1 MCCLT
6 KRVSRQDYSRLDF
19 RSVTTLIAGYCET
32 YFDTF
37 ESLCANIAGDSPMH
51 TMIRRDATSVKC
63 PFKGPFLFGYT
74 KGGSGLNHCSH
85 PQSYLDSCSDNHR
98 LQLNFQACIDVKGSE
113 SGTEELECLATWSEG
128 SKHYLVAEM
137 DREHVFSDESKYR
150 CFVYSKAG
158 KGDNR
163 TVKMAQSLAATCTGL
178 WSPEEGYRTFQMDKG
193 VLRGITLFYNS
204 NSNK

>member
-1 MCCLT
+1 M
-6 KRVSRQDYSRLDF
+6 
-19 RSVTTLIAGYCET
+19 A
-32 YFDTF
+32 
-37 ESLCANIAGDSPMH
+37 
-51 TMIRRDATSVKC
+51 
-63 PFKGPFLFGYT
+63 
-74 KGGSGLNHCSH
+74 
-85 PQSYLDSCSDNHR
+85 
-98 LQLNFQACIDVKGSE
+98 GSE

-178 WSPEEGYRTFQMDKG
+178 WSPVEGYRTFQMDKG
-193 VLRGITLFYNS
+193 LFHREITLFNVGNYQS
-204 NSNK
+204 GLRFQSAV

>member
-1 MCCLT
+1 M
-6 KRVSRQDYSRLDF
+6 
-19 RSVTTLIAGYCET
+19 A
-32 YFDTF
+32 
-37 ESLCANIAGDSPMH
+37 
-51 TMIRRDATSVKC
+51 
-63 PFKGPFLFGYT
+63 
-74 KGGSGLNHCSH
+74 
-85 PQSYLDSCSDNHR
+85 
-98 LQLNFQACIDVKGSE
+98 GSE

-178 WSPEEGYRTFQMDKG
+178 WSPVEGYRTFQMDKG
-193 VLRGITLFYNS
+193 VFSQCSHSHTKKLYDQLLVVTPLS
-204 NSNK
+204 

>member
-1 MCCLT
+1 MWNQWI
-6 KRVSRQDYSRLDF
+6 V
-19 RSVTTLIAGYCET
+19 
-32 YFDTF
+32 
-37 ESLCANIAGDSPMH
+37 
-51 TMIRRDATSVKC
+51 
-63 PFKGPFLFGYT
+63 
-74 KGGSGLNHCSH
+74 
-85 PQSYLDSCSDNHR
+85 
-98 LQLNFQACIDVKGSE
+98 LQHYFQACIDVQGSE
-113 SGTEELECLATWSEG
+113 SATEELECLATWSEG

-193 VLRGITLFYNS
+193 ELRVERSYIVLCQH
-204 NSNK
+204 

>member
-1 MCCLT
+1 M
-6 KRVSRQDYSRLDF
+6 
-19 RSVTTLIAGYCET
+19 A
-32 YFDTF
+32 
-37 ESLCANIAGDSPMH
+37 
-51 TMIRRDATSVKC
+51 
-63 PFKGPFLFGYT
+63 
-74 KGGSGLNHCSH
+74 
-85 PQSYLDSCSDNHR
+85 
-98 LQLNFQACIDVKGSE
+98 GSE

-178 WSPEEGYRTFQMDKG
+178 WSPVEGYRTFQLEKG
-193 VLRGITLFYNS
+193 VFRQTENCLVLCQQLHQSLSAIISPQSSNVSKLSLLQWRGRGRGAS
-204 NSNK
+204 CPAG